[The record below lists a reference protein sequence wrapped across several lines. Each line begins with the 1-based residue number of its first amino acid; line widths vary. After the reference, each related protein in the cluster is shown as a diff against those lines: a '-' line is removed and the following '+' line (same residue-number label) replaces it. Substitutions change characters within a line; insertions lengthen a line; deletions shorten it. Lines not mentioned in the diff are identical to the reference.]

1 MLVPHAGVIYFVK
14 RKSPRHG
21 EVELDGSEKQMV
33 VKVVKCPEVQKGR
46 KNTKK
51 IERDYRHNGEGES
64 DVCLMTVLVQV
75 LRCRKIGG
83 TSCCSKMR

>member
-21 EVELDGSEKQMV
+21 EVELDGPEKQMV

-46 KNTKK
+46 
-51 IERDYRHNGEGES
+51 
-64 DVCLMTVLVQV
+64 
-75 LRCRKIGG
+75 
-83 TSCCSKMR
+83 